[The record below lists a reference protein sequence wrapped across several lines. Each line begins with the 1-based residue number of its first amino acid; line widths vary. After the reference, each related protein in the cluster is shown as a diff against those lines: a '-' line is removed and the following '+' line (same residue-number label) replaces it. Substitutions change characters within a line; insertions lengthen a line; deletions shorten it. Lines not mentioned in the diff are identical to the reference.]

1 MDLKYISGGRPIYY
15 SIASSRMRC
24 NPSARW
30 GPGTTKEKQV
40 DTEGSKELKQRMD
53 QMLKEREK
61 QNSMWTQTKEEKV
74 STPVFSSTI
83 STSSTTTSR

>member
-1 MDLKYISGGRPIYY
+1 
-15 SIASSRMRC
+15 MRC

-30 GPGTTKEKQV
+30 GPGTTKEKQI

-61 QNSMWTQTKEEKV
+61 QNSMWSTPEV
-74 STPVFSSTI
+74 SVPVFSTSQASSTQ
-83 STSSTTTSR
+83 STTTSR

>member
-1 MDLKYISGGRPIYY
+1 
-15 SIASSRMRC
+15 MRC

-40 DTEGSKELKQRMD
+40 DAEGSKEIKQRMD

-61 QNSMWTQTKEEKV
+61 QNSMWTSVQEKV
-74 STPVFSSTI
+74 LTPVFSTAT
-83 STSSTTTSR
+83 TSSTTPSR

>member
-1 MDLKYISGGRPIYY
+1 MALTLILYY
-15 SIASSRMRC
+15 SMRC

-30 GPGTTKEKQV
+30 GPGTTKERQV

-61 QNSMWTQTKEEKV
+61 QNNMWVNETT

-83 STSSTTTSR
+83 STTSTTTPR

>member
-1 MDLKYISGGRPIYY
+1 LALTLILYY
-15 SIASSRMRC
+15 SMRC

-30 GPGTTKEKQV
+30 GPGTTKERQV

-61 QNSMWTQTKEEKV
+61 QNNMWVNETT

-83 STSSTTTSR
+83 STTSTTTPR

>member
-1 MDLKYISGGRPIYY
+1 
-15 SIASSRMRC
+15 MRC

-30 GPGTTKEKQV
+30 GPGTTKERQV

-61 QNSMWTQTKEEKV
+61 QNNMWTTSQEVKEKESV
-74 STPVFSSTI
+74 PVFSSTI
-83 STSSTTTSR
+83 PASSTTTSR

>member
-1 MDLKYISGGRPIYY
+1 
-15 SIASSRMRC
+15 MRC

-40 DTEGSKELKQRMD
+40 DNEGSKEIKERMD

-61 QNSMWTQTKEEKV
+61 QNSMWTSVQETLA
-74 STPVFSSTI
+74 PVFSSTTPSTTSSMPK
-83 STSSTTTSR
+83 STSR

>member
-1 MDLKYISGGRPIYY
+1 
-15 SIASSRMRC
+15 MRC

-61 QNSMWTQTKEEKV
+61 QNSMWTKPEEKG
-74 STPVFSSTI
+74 STPVFSSTSI
-83 STSSTTTSR
+83 APSSTPSR

>member
-1 MDLKYISGGRPIYY
+1 
-15 SIASSRMRC
+15 MRC

-30 GPGTTKEKQV
+30 GPGTTKERQV

-61 QNSMWTQTKEEKV
+61 QNNMWVNETT
-74 STPVFSSTI
+74 SAPVFSSTI
-83 STSSTTTSR
+83 STTSTTTPR

>member
-1 MDLKYISGGRPIYY
+1 
-15 SIASSRMRC
+15 MRC

-30 GPGTTKEKQV
+30 GPGTTKERQV

-61 QNSMWTQTKEEKV
+61 QNNMWTTPQEEKALV
-74 STPVFSSTI
+74 PVFSST
-83 STSSTTTSR
+83 TPASSTTTSR

>member
-1 MDLKYISGGRPIYY
+1 
-15 SIASSRMRC
+15 MRC

-40 DTEGSKELKQRMD
+40 DTEGTNEIKQRMD

-61 QNSMWTQTKEEKV
+61 QNSMWTTPQEKKV
-74 STPVFSSTI
+74 LTSIFSTTT
-83 STSSTTTSR
+83 TSSTTPSR

>member
-1 MDLKYISGGRPIYY
+1 
-15 SIASSRMRC
+15 MRC

-40 DTEGSKELKQRMD
+40 DTEGSKEIKQRMD

-61 QNSMWTQTKEEKV
+61 QNSMWTKPEV
-74 STPVFSSTI
+74 STPVFSSTSI
-83 STSSTTTSR
+83 APSSTPSR